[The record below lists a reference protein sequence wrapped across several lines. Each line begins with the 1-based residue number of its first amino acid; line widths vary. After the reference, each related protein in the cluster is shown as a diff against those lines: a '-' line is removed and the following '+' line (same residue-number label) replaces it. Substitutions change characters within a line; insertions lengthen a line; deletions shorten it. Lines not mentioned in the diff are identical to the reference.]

1 METSGE
7 RNAWGDVYMK
17 GKDGSSRSRNGGGG
31 WEGRRKVVV
40 GSSRK
45 TTGVKLSEFSF
56 GRGCSTRV
64 VNSIQTEEEKI
75 EEKRNRRKRQ
85 GSRRLV
91 ARLTIFSLSLSFTPI
106 ISIDFH
112 THTDF
117 ISFNS
122 FLLRCCCYV
131 ASLPC
136 TFLSLSLFPFL
147 SPLSIPGRVISN
159 AKDSLFLTLSSRWY
173 ETGCFLVC
181 RYTHD
186 LHIIRVAD
194 IYVKAVMC
202 MGAGGWWRWWWS

>member
-1 METSGE
+1 
-7 RNAWGDVYMK
+7 MK

-91 ARLTIFSLSLSFTPI
+91 ARLTIFSLSLS
-106 ISIDFH
+106 
-112 THTDF
+112 
-117 ISFNS
+117 
-122 FLLRCCCYV
+122 
-131 ASLPC
+131 
-136 TFLSLSLFPFL
+136 LSLSLFHSHHLYRFPHTQTSFRSTRSCCAAAAMLLLYHVRSCLSLSFPF
-147 SPLSIPGRVISN
+147 
-159 AKDSLFLTLSSRWY
+159 SLHSQFQDEL
-173 ETGCFLVC
+173 
-181 RYTHD
+181 
-186 LHIIRVAD
+186 
-194 IYVKAVMC
+194 
-202 MGAGGWWRWWWS
+202 